1 VRNFFK
7 MFFAALLAIIVFC
20 GVILIFF
27 SVVIGGLISKED
39 SSIEPR
45 SVLFIDLNKSF
56 QDKKSINPFLQ
67 FTGNVEDELPT
78 LYELVRMVRKAKT
91 DSSVKGIY
99 LKAEMNLNGYASSEE
114 LRNALIEF
122 KNSGKFV
129 LAYGDYMTQQAYH
142 VANVADRIYVNPKG
156 MFDWTGFAVEYVYF
170 KNMLK
175 RLEIEPQ
182 IFYDGKFKSATEP
195 FREEKM
201 TEANRIQTTVWLG
214 DVYERFLTNTAYS
227 RSLDTAALRKYADTY
242 AIQHV
247 KSAVDYKL
255 IDGLRYD
262 DEVKQEIKKKL
273 NIGKDD
279 KINFITPGTYMH
291 TRSIREYGKD
301 KVAVIYAEGE
311 IVDGKGEEGQV
322 GSDTY
327 RNLIRKIRYND
338 NVKAIVLRVNSPGG
352 SSLASEVI
360 WRELMLAKKDGKP
373 IVVSMGDVA
382 ASGGYYISCMADSIF
397 AQPNTITG
405 SIGVF
410 AMIPNME
417 SFFKNK
423 LGVTFDRVKTGA
435 YADAISI
442 SKPLNAQE
450 SRIIQNQVDIIY
462 SDFKGRVSEGRK
474 LDTAYVDSIAQG
486 RVWTGTRASKIGL
499 VDRVGGIDDA
509 IKSAAKLA
517 KMKEYNVS
525 EYPEPRSPFDDL
537 FGPYMNNAS
546 ASVIEKELGVENAKL
561 FKQVKRLKES
571 FGTIQ
576 ARLPFEW
583 NWK

>member
-1 VRNFFK
+1 MRNFFK
-7 MFFAALLAIIVFC
+7 MFFAALLAMIVFC

-27 SVVIGGLISKED
+27 SLLVGGLVSKEA
-39 SSIEPR
+39 STVESR
-45 SVLFIDLNKSF
+45 SVLFIDLNKNY
-56 QDKKSINPFLQ
+56 QDKKLINPLLEL
-67 FTGNVEDELPT
+67 TGKSEDELPT
-78 LYELVRMVRKAKT
+78 LYELVRMVRRAKT
-91 DSSVKGIY
+91 DSLIKGVY
-99 LKAEMNLNGYASSEE
+99 LKAEMNGNGYASSEE

-122 KNSGKFV
+122 KNSGKFI
-129 LAYGDYMTQQAYH
+129 LAYGDYITQQAYH
-142 VANVADRIYVNPKG
+142 VANVADRIYINPKG
-156 MFDWTGFAVEYVYF
+156 LFDWTGFAVEYVYF
-170 KNMLK
+170 KNLLN

-214 DVYERFLTNTAYS
+214 DVYERFLMDAAAA
-227 RSLDTAALRKYADTY
+227 RKLDTSDLRKYANSY
-242 AIQHV
+242 AIQ
-247 KSAVDYKL
+247 KPEDAVQYKL

-262 DEVKQEIKKKL
+262 DEVKAELKKKL
-273 NIGKDD
+273 KIGEDD
-279 KINFITPGTYMH
+279 KINFISPGTYMH
-291 TRSIREYGKD
+291 TRSLKEYGKN

-311 IVDGKGEEGQV
+311 IVNGKGDEGQI
-322 GSDTY
+322 GADTY

-360 WRELMLAKKDGKP
+360 WRELMLARKGGKP
-373 IVVSMGDVA
+373 VVVSMGDVA

-423 LGVTFDRVKTGA
+423 LGITFDRVKTGA

-442 SKPLNAQE
+442 SKPLNSQE
-450 SRIIQNQVDIIY
+450 RRIVQNQVDMIY
-462 SDFKGRVSEGRK
+462 TDFKQRVADGRK
-474 LDTAYVDSIAQG
+474 MDTAYVDSIAQG
-486 RVWTGTRASKIGL
+486 RVWTGQRAGTIGL
-499 VDRVGGIDDA
+499 VDKIGGLDDA
-509 IKSAAKLA
+509 IRSAVKLA
-517 KMKEYNVS
+517 KLKEYNIA
-525 EYPEPRSPFDDL
+525 EYPEPKSLFDDL
-537 FGPYMNNAS
+537 FGSYVNSANAS
-546 ASVIEKELGVENAKL
+546 IMEKEMGAEQYKL
-561 FKQVKRLKES
+561 FKQVKQVKENV
-571 FGTIQ
+571 GVVQ

>member
-1 VRNFFK
+1 

>member
-1 VRNFFK
+1 
-7 MFFAALLAIIVFC
+7 MFFAALLALIVFC
-20 GVILIFF
+20 GVIFLFF
-27 SVVIGGLISKED
+27 SVLIGGLMFKEEA
-39 SSIEPR
+39 SIEAR
-45 SVLFIDLNKSF
+45 SVLFIDLNKSYP
-56 QDKKSINPFLQ
+56 DKKLINPLFEL
-67 FTGNVEDELPT
+67 TGNIEDELPS

-91 DSSVKGIY
+91 DSSIKGIY
-99 LKAEMNLNGYASSEE
+99 LKSEINRNGYASSEE
-114 LRNALIEF
+114 LRNVLIDF

-129 LAYGDYMTQQAYH
+129 LAYGDYITQQAYH
-142 VANVADRIYVNPKG
+142 VANVADRVYINPKG

-170 KNMLK
+170 KNLLK

-201 TEANRIQTTVWLG
+201 TEENRIQTTVWLG
-214 DVYERFLTNTAYS
+214 DVYNRFLSNTAYS

-242 AIQHV
+242 MIQTV
-247 KSAVDYKL
+247 KAAVDFKL

-273 NIGKDD
+273 KIGKDD
-279 KINFITPGTYMH
+279 KINFVTPGSYMH
-291 TRSIREYGKD
+291 TRSVREYGKD

-327 RNLIRKIRYND
+327 RNLIRKVRYND

-360 WRELMLAKKDGKP
+360 WRELMMAKKDGKP
-373 IVVSMGDVA
+373 VVVSMGDVA
-382 ASGGYYISCMADSIF
+382 ASGGYYIACMADSIF

-435 YADAISI
+435 YADAMSI

-450 SRIIQNQVDIIY
+450 KRIIQNQVDIIY
-462 SDFKGRVSEGRK
+462 ADFKGRVAEGRK

-486 RVWTGTRASKIGL
+486 RVWTGMRAGKIGL
-499 VDRVGGIDDA
+499 VDRIGGLDDA
-509 IKSAAKLA
+509 IRSASKLA
-517 KMKEYNVS
+517 GMKEYNVS
-525 EYPEPRSPFDDL
+525 EYPEPKSLFDDL
-537 FGPYMNNAS
+537 FGPYVNNAS
-546 ASVIEKELGVENAKL
+546 ASVLERELGGPENVKL

-576 ARLPFEW
+576 ARLPFDW

>member
-1 VRNFFK
+1 MRNFFK
-7 MFFAALLAIIVFC
+7 MFFAALLAMIVFC

-27 SVVIGGLISKED
+27 SLLVGGLVSKEA
-39 SSIEPR
+39 STVESR
-45 SVLFIDLNKSF
+45 SVLFIDLNKNY
-56 QDKKSINPFLQ
+56 QDKKLINPLLEL
-67 FTGNVEDELPT
+67 TGKSEDELPT
-78 LYELVRMVRKAKT
+78 LYELVRMVRRAKT
-91 DSSVKGIY
+91 DSLIKGVY
-99 LKAEMNLNGYASSEE
+99 LKAEMNGNGYASSEE

-122 KNSGKFV
+122 KNSGKFI
-129 LAYGDYMTQQAYH
+129 LAYGDYITQQAYH
-142 VANVADRIYVNPKG
+142 VANVADRIYINPKG
-156 MFDWTGFAVEYVYF
+156 LFDWTGFAVEYVYF
-170 KNMLK
+170 KNLLN

-214 DVYERFLTNTAYS
+214 DVYERFLMDAAAA
-227 RSLDTAALRKYADTY
+227 RKLDTSDLRKYANSY
-242 AIQHV
+242 AIQ
-247 KSAVDYKL
+247 KPEDAVQYKL

-262 DEVKQEIKKKL
+262 DEVKAELKKKL
-273 NIGKDD
+273 KIGEDD
-279 KINFITPGTYMH
+279 KINFISPGTYMH
-291 TRSIREYGKD
+291 TRSLKEYGKN

-311 IVDGKGEEGQV
+311 IVNGKGDEGQI
-322 GSDTY
+322 GADTY
-327 RNLIRKIRYND
+327 KNLIRKIRYND

-360 WRELMLAKKDGKP
+360 WRELMLARKGGKP
-373 IVVSMGDVA
+373 VVVSMGDVA

-423 LGVTFDRVKTGA
+423 LGITFDRVKTGA

-442 SKPLNAQE
+442 SKPLNSQE
-450 SRIIQNQVDIIY
+450 RRIVQNQVDMIY
-462 SDFKGRVSEGRK
+462 TDFKQRVADGRK
-474 LDTAYVDSIAQG
+474 MDTAYVDSIAQG
-486 RVWTGTRASKIGL
+486 RVWTGQRAGTIGL
-499 VDRVGGIDDA
+499 VDKIGGLDDA
-509 IKSAAKLA
+509 IRSAVKLA
-517 KMKEYNVS
+517 KLKEYNIA
-525 EYPEPRSPFDDL
+525 EYPEPKSLFDDL
-537 FGPYMNNAS
+537 FGSYVNSANAS
-546 ASVIEKELGVENAKL
+546 IMEKEMGAEQYKL
-561 FKQVKRLKES
+561 FKQVKQVKENV
-571 FGTIQ
+571 GVVQ

>member
-1 VRNFFK
+1 

-20 GVILIFF
+20 GVIFIFF
-27 SVVIGGLISKED
+27 SVLVGGIMSKED
-39 SSIEPR
+39 AAIEPR
-45 SVLFIDLNKSF
+45 SVLFIDLNKNY
-56 QDKKSINPFLQ
+56 QDKKMVNPFLQ
-67 FTGNVEDELPT
+67 LTGNVEDELPT

-99 LKAEMNLNGYASSEE
+99 LKAEMNRNGYASSEE
-114 LRNALIEF
+114 LRNALIDF

-142 VANVADRIYVNPKG
+142 IANMADRVYLNPKG
-156 MFDWTGFAVEYVYF
+156 MFDWTGFAVEYIYF
-170 KNMLK
+170 KNLLK

-214 DVYERFLTNTAYS
+214 DVYERFLSNTAYS
-227 RSLDTAALRKYADTY
+227 RSLDTAALRKYADSY
-242 AIQHV
+242 AIQNV
-247 KSAVDYKL
+247 KDAVDFKL

-273 NIGKDD
+273 KIGKDD

-291 TRSIREYGKD
+291 TRSLREYGKD

-360 WRELMLAKKDGKP
+360 WRELMLARKDGKP
-373 IVVSMGDVA
+373 VVVSMGDVA

-442 SKPLNAQE
+442 SKPLNVQE
-450 SRIIQNQVDIIY
+450 RRIIQNQVDIIY

-486 RVWTGTRASKIGL
+486 RVWTGVRASKIGL
-499 VDRVGGIDDA
+499 VDKIGGIDDA
-509 IKSAAKLA
+509 IRSAAKLA

-525 EYPEPRSPFDDL
+525 EYPEPKSPFDDL

-546 ASVIEKELGVENAKL
+546 ASLMEKELGAENVKL
-561 FKQVKRLKES
+561 FKQVKRLRES
-571 FGTIQ
+571 FGIIQ
-576 ARLPFEW
+576 TRLPFEW

>member
-1 VRNFFK
+1 MRNFFK

-27 SVVIGGLISKED
+27 SVLIGGLISKED

-45 SVLFIDLNKSF
+45 SVLFIDLNKSY

-78 LYELVRMVRKAKT
+78 LYELVRMVRKAKA
-91 DSSVKGIY
+91 DSSVRGIY

-129 LAYGDYMTQQAYH
+129 LAYGDYMTQEAYH
-142 VANVADRIYVNPKG
+142 IANVADRIYVNPKG

-214 DVYERFLTNTAYS
+214 DVYERFLINTAYS
-227 RSLDTAALRKYADTY
+227 RSLDTASLRKYADTY

-273 NIGKDD
+273 DIGKDD
-279 KINFITPGTYMH
+279 KINFVTPGTYMH

-373 IVVSMGDVA
+373 VVVSMGDVA

-442 SKPLNAQE
+442 SKPLSAQE
-450 SRIIQNQVDIIY
+450 GRIIQNQVDIIY

-509 IKSAAKLA
+509 IRSAAKLA

-537 FGPYMNNAS
+537 FGSYMNNAS

-561 FKQVKRLKES
+561 FRQVKRLKES

>member
-1 VRNFFK
+1 
-7 MFFAALLAIIVFC
+7 MFFAALLALIVFC
-20 GVILIFF
+20 GVIFLFF
-27 SVVIGGLISKED
+27 SVLIGGLMFKEEA
-39 SSIEPR
+39 SIEAR
-45 SVLFIDLNKSF
+45 SVLFIDLNKSYP
-56 QDKKSINPFLQ
+56 DKKLINPLFEL
-67 FTGNVEDELPT
+67 TGNIEDELPS

-91 DSSVKGIY
+91 DSSIKGIY
-99 LKAEMNLNGYASSEE
+99 LKSEINRNGYASSEE
-114 LRNALIEF
+114 LRNVLIDF

-129 LAYGDYMTQQAYH
+129 LAYGDYITQQAYH
-142 VANVADRIYVNPKG
+142 VANVADRVYINPKG

-170 KNMLK
+170 KNLLK

-201 TEANRIQTTVWLG
+201 TEENRIQTTVWLG
-214 DVYERFLTNTAYS
+214 DVYNRFLSNTAYS

-242 AIQHV
+242 MIQTV
-247 KSAVDYKL
+247 KAAVDFKL

-273 NIGKDD
+273 KIGKDD
-279 KINFITPGTYMH
+279 KINFITPGSYMH
-291 TRSIREYGKD
+291 TRSVREYGKD

-327 RNLIRKIRYND
+327 RNLIRKVRYND

-360 WRELMLAKKDGKP
+360 WRELMMAKKDGKP
-373 IVVSMGDVA
+373 VVVSMGDVA
-382 ASGGYYISCMADSIF
+382 ASGGYYIACMADSIF

-435 YADAISI
+435 YADAMSI
-442 SKPLNAQE
+442 SKPLNPQE
-450 SRIIQNQVDIIY
+450 KRIIQNQVDIIY
-462 SDFKGRVSEGRK
+462 ADFKGRVAEGRK

-486 RVWTGTRASKIGL
+486 RVWTGMRAGKIGL
-499 VDRVGGIDDA
+499 VDRIGGLDDA
-509 IKSAAKLA
+509 IRSASKLA
-517 KMKEYNVS
+517 GMKEYNVS
-525 EYPEPRSPFDDL
+525 EYPEPKSLFDDL
-537 FGPYMNNAS
+537 FGPYVNTAS
-546 ASVIEKELGVENAKL
+546 ASVLEKELGGPENVKL

-576 ARLPFEW
+576 ARLPFDW
-583 NWK
+583 SWK

>member
-1 VRNFFK
+1 
-7 MFFAALLAIIVFC
+7 
-20 GVILIFF
+20 
-27 SVVIGGLISKED
+27 
-39 SSIEPR
+39 
-45 SVLFIDLNKSF
+45 VLFIDLNKSY

-78 LYELVRMVRKAKT
+78 LYELVRMVRKAKA
-91 DSSVKGIY
+91 DSSVRGIY

-129 LAYGDYMTQQAYH
+129 LAYGDYMTQEAYH
-142 VANVADRIYVNPKG
+142 IANVADRIYVNPKG

-214 DVYERFLTNTAYS
+214 DVYERFLINTAYS
-227 RSLDTAALRKYADTY
+227 RSLDTASLRKYADTY

-273 NIGKDD
+273 DIGKDD
-279 KINFITPGTYMH
+279 KINFVTPGTYMH

-373 IVVSMGDVA
+373 VVVSMGDVA
-382 ASGGYYISCMADSIF
+382 ASGG
-397 AQPNTITG
+397 
-405 SIGVF
+405 
-410 AMIPNME
+410 
-417 SFFKNK
+417 
-423 LGVTFDRVKTGA
+423 
-435 YADAISI
+435 
-442 SKPLNAQE
+442 
-450 SRIIQNQVDIIY
+450 
-462 SDFKGRVSEGRK
+462 
-474 LDTAYVDSIAQG
+474 
-486 RVWTGTRASKIGL
+486 
-499 VDRVGGIDDA
+499 
-509 IKSAAKLA
+509 
-517 KMKEYNVS
+517 
-525 EYPEPRSPFDDL
+525 
-537 FGPYMNNAS
+537 
-546 ASVIEKELGVENAKL
+546 
-561 FKQVKRLKES
+561 
-571 FGTIQ
+571 
-576 ARLPFEW
+576 
-583 NWK
+583 